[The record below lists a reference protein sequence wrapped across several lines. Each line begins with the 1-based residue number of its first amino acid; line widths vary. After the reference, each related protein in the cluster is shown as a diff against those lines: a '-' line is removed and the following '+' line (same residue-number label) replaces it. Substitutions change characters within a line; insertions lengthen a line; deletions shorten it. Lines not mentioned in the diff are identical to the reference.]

1 MSDFDTGIPSLAVA
15 FILGLAFGS
24 FANVVISRIPEG
36 RSFVRPG
43 SICPHCDSPIRWND
57 NIPVV
62 SWLILR
68 AKCRDCANPISW
80 RYPTVEIASAILW
93 LLAVLSFGPGAQA
106 VVAGFFF
113 WMLLILTFID
123 IDTMRLPNPIVAV
136 LGVVGL
142 IATVISQLTNLAL
155 APLTP
160 AGVIDS
166 PVAAAVVGSIVAAGL
181 SWGIAAA
188 YERMRGQAGLGMGD
202 VKLLAAIGP
211 FLGLYTIGVLFVGSI
226 LGALFVAANAS
237 SRKDGAGAKVPF
249 GPFLAG
255 AAVLIALF
263 GPEVLSWYLELVKL
277 T

>member
-1 MSDFDTGIPSLAVA
+1 MLPDSEYLFSLAMFV
-15 FILGLAFGS
+15 LGLALGS
-24 FANVVISRIPEG
+24 FANVVISRVPEG

-43 SICPHCDSPIRWND
+43 SICPHCASPIRWRD
-57 NIPVV
+57 NIPVI

-68 AKCRDCANPISW
+68 AKCRDCASPISW
-80 RYPTVEIASAILW
+80 RYPLVEVASALLW
-93 LLAVLSFGPGAQA
+93 FIAVLAFGVGIQA
-106 VVAGFFF
+106 VIAGFFF

-136 LGVVGL
+136 MGAVGM
-142 IATVISQLTNLAL
+142 IAAVASQLTGLGL
-155 APLTP
+155 APLTTT
-160 AGVIDS
+160 GVIAS
-166 PVAAAVVGSIVAAGL
+166 PFAAAIVGSVTAAGL
-181 SWGIAAA
+181 SWGIAAS

-211 FLGLYTIGVLFVGSI
+211 FLGPYTVGVLFVGSI
-226 LGALFVAANAS
+226 LGALFVSMNVS

-263 GPEVLSWYLELVKL
+263 GPEVLSWYLDLVKL